1 MAKKLKKPGNFIEK
15 IVYDS
20 IKSGRVD
27 KPVTR
32 FPPEPNA
39 LLHIGHAK
47 SIHLNHGIAK
57 KYGGEFNLRF
67 DDTNP
72 LKEEEEYMESMKEDI
87 KWLGTEWDRLCYAS
101 DYFDQLY
108 EWAVELV
115 NKGLAYV
122 DHQSPDAIREN
133 RGTLTEPGV
142 ESPYRDRGVE
152 ENLELLERMKNG
164 AFEEGECVLRA
175 RINMAHS
182 NINMRDPI
190 MYRVLK
196 KPHYRTGN
204 KWCIYPMYDFAHGY
218 EDAIEGV
225 THSICTLEFEDHR
238 PLYNWFIKNVSIEK
252 RPKQYEFAR
261 LNLSHTVMSKRK
273 LLEMVNTGVVDG
285 WDDPRMPTLRG
296 LRRRGFTP
304 GSIKSFCEG
313 IGVAKSK
320 SIVDYE
326 FLEHCLREELNKT
339 TNRMMAV
346 LNPLKIVIENYP
358 EDKTEILEGIN
369 NPEDESAGK
378 REIPFSREIYIEAD
392 DFMENPPKKYFRL
405 YPGNEV
411 RLKFAYYITCKEVV
425 KDENGEIKELRC
437 TYDPQSRGGGTPDGR
452 RVRGTLHWVS
462 ARHAKKAEVRLYDKL
477 LTLRN
482 MNDMEEGKTYRD
494 YLNPDSLKVLKDALI
509 EPALADSKPG
519 KKFQFMRK
527 GYFCTDQDSTIEAPV
542 FNRSVSLKD
551 TWAKIRKK
559 QNK

>member
-551 TWAKIRKK
+551 TWAKLKK
-559 QNK
+559 KLNQ